1 MLATAR
7 LTAVNVASPEFR
19 GGTKQPYFSAGFPG
33 SKKVILDQT
42 RNIAIFFGGA
52 PTTHEGSQV
61 IDKQVSSIP
70 EAIADISDG
79 ATVMIGGFGASGS
92 PIELIHALIDQ
103 GTRDLTVI
111 NNNTG
116 NGEVGLAALIG
127 NGQVRKMIC
136 SFPKSSQS
144 KVFPELYSAGKIEL
158 ELVPQGTLAERI
170 RAAGA
175 GIPAFY
181 TPTTVG
187 TVLAE
192 GKESREFDGRR
203 YVMEPWL
210 QADFALIKSEVAD
223 RHGNLLYNKTA
234 RNFSPIMAM
243 AATTTIVQ
251 TKRLVAPGEINPEH
265 VVTPGIF
272 VDRIVEVA
280 QPVHE
285 DTLIGQGRAYP

>member
-1 MLATAR
+1 M
-7 LTAVNVASPEFR
+7 
-19 GGTKQPYFSAGFPG
+19 
-33 SKKVILDQT
+33 
-42 RNIAIFFGGA
+42 
-52 PTTHEGSQV
+52 
-61 IDKQVSSIP
+61 IDKQIP
-70 EAIADISDG
+70 SVAEAVADIPDG

-92 PIELIHALIDQ
+92 PVELIHALIDH
-103 GTRDLTVI
+103 GARGLTVI

-127 NGQVRKMIC
+127 NGQVSKMIC
-136 SFPKSSQS
+136 SFPRSSQS
-144 KVFPELYSAGKIEL
+144 RVFPELFKAGRIEL

-192 GKESREFDGRR
+192 GKETREFDGRT

-210 QADFALIKSEVAD
+210 KADYALVKCEVAD
-223 RHGNLLYNKTA
+223 HLGNLTYNKTA
-234 RNFSPIMAM
+234 RNFSPLMCM

-251 TKRLVAPGEINPEH
+251 AKKLVPTGDIDPEH
-265 VVTPGIF
+265 VITPGIF
-272 VDRIVEVA
+272 VNRVVEVTS
-280 QPVHE
+280 PVHE
-285 DTLIGQGRAYP
+285 DVLIAAGRSYP